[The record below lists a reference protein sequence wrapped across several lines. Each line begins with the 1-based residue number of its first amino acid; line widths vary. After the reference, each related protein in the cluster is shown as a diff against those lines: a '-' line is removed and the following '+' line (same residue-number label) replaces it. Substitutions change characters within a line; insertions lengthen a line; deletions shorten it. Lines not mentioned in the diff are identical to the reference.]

1 MSRQHRRPGL
11 EDVTVGVVGADNF
24 LHRVAEVARAEV
36 REPYRLVTASD
47 SRARSAEG
55 QAQRV
60 AKDVDVLLFSGPLPY
75 DTVMA
80 GEPLPVPA
88 TFVPLGGVAL
98 PTALL
103 RGALTDTVDTK
114 RISIDSVNTRE
125 VRETYAE
132 LDLAMDAV
140 HVIEY
145 RESVS
150 EQEFFDFHA
159 EHYRAGHTSGAITT
173 VPTVAQ
179 WLTEA
184 GIPNLTMVPAPLTL
198 RNALRTARLLA
209 SGARMDDSRIAI
221 VIVRLPA
228 SVLPNRTS
236 SSNYWF
242 QELKLF
248 LHRTLLHE
256 ARRMDAAVLQRDEQS
271 YLVITT
277 MGSLRTGTDDLRRAP
292 FLARVSTDL
301 GIDTEVGIG
310 LGRTTLQAEENA
322 QAAVNLS
329 AERPGDLAYLI
340 GGPGGPISLP
350 ASPDQGSSEPTP
362 EVPDQHSET
371 LRRIVEALDAEGDGN
386 RVVDAERVAT
396 VQGVT
401 LRTARRTLHGLV
413 DAGLAWPMPP
423 ARQQKVGRPAVRY
436 QLLDE
441 RLSSTDTALPKSK
454 SDLA

>member
-1 MSRQHRRPGL
+1 MSRQRSGPAL

-24 LHRVAEVARAEV
+24 LHRVADVARAEV
-36 REPYRLVTASD
+36 RAPYRLVTASEAGA
-47 SRARSAEG
+47 SGAQG
-55 QAQRV
+55 QALRI
-60 AKDVDVLLFSGPLPY
+60 ATSVDVLLFSGPLPY
-75 DTVMA
+75 DVAMA

-103 RGALTDTVDTK
+103 RGALTGTVDTK
-114 RISIDSVNTRE
+114 RLSIDSVNTRE

-132 LDLAMDAV
+132 LDLPMDAV

-145 RESVS
+145 HESIS
-150 EQEFFDFHA
+150 LQQFFDFHA
-159 EHYRAGHTSGAITT
+159 EHYRAGRTSGVITT
-173 VPTVAQ
+173 VPTVAE

-184 GIPNLTMVPAPLTL
+184 GIPNLTMAPAPLTL

-228 SVLPNRTS
+228 TALPNRTS

-277 MGSLRTGTDDLRRAP
+277 MGSLRAGTDDLRRAP
-292 FLARVSTDL
+292 FLAKVSADL

-322 QAAVNLS
+322 QDALNLS
-329 AERPGDLAYLI
+329 AERPGDRAYLI

-350 ASPDQGSSEPTP
+350 AFPDHDSDAVAAP
-362 EVPDQHSET
+362 VPDQNNET
-371 LRRIVEALDAEGDGN
+371 LRTIIEALDAEGDGN
-386 RVVDAERVAT
+386 RVVDAERVANL
-396 VQGVT
+396 QGVT
-401 LRTARRTLHGLV
+401 LRTARRTLHNLV
-413 DAGLAWPMPP
+413 NAGLAWPMPP
-423 ARQQKVGRPAVRY
+423 ARQQKVGRPPVRY

-441 RLSSTDTALPKSK
+441 RLQGSDSALPKP
-454 SDLA
+454 